1 MEDSNSTK
9 AMAEN
14 LGINPEEVDFTLDEK
29 ELENVS
35 GGTNSPC
42 SVIGLGS
49 PNCTQPGYG
58 AGCAEIGL
66 MNPNCTNLGVQ

>member
-1 MEDSNSTK
+1 MEDSNNSK
-9 AMAEN
+9 EMAEN
-14 LGINPEEVDFTLDEK
+14 LGIDPEKVDFTLNEK

-42 SVIGLGS
+42 SVIGLMS

-58 AGCAEIGL
+58 AGCGEVGFG
-66 MNPNCTNLGVQ
+66 NPECTKVGV